1 MDKRM
6 EVLEGAIDLH
16 FHATPDLHDRL
27 MDEMEIA
34 REAREAG
41 MRAVLSKAHYGI
53 NASRMY
59 YVSRAVRGIHTFGGV
74 VLNPAVGGLNP
85 SAVEAAIAF
94 EGKEVWMP
102 SIFSDAHIK
111 HFKGTYATM
120 PGRVRWPEKGISIL
134 DGEGKLLPVVK
145 EILEMIAQAN
155 IILGT
160 SHCSEEESR
169 ILIDEAFRR
178 GVKKILITHP
188 HNEVPSLSLEA
199 QLEFARKGAYLEH
212 CFLPTTPM
220 FFNAR
225 MKDVIEAIRKAGPE
239 RCVLATDFGQVF
251 NPSPVEALR
260 MFILSLMN
268 QGITREEID
277 IMVRKNPAKLLG
289 LD

>member
-27 MDEMEIA
+27 LDEVEIA
-34 REAREAG
+34 RDARDAG

-59 YVSRAVRGIHTFGGV
+59 YVGRAVPGIHTFGGV

-85 SAVEAAIAF
+85 SAAEAAIAF
-94 EGKEVWMP
+94 GGKEVWMP
-102 SIFSDAHIK
+102 SIFSDAHIR
-111 HFKGTYATM
+111 HFKGTYGTM
-120 PGRVRWPEKGISIL
+120 PGRVKWPEKGITIL
-134 DGEGKLLPVVK
+134 DQKGNLLPAVK
-145 EILEMIAQAN
+145 EILDMIAKAN

-160 SHCSEEESR
+160 SHCSAEESR
-169 ILIDEAFRR
+169 VLIDEAFRR
-178 GVKKILITHP
+178 GVKKILVTHP
-188 HNEVPSLSLEA
+188 HNEVPDLSLEV
-199 QLEFARKGAYLEH
+199 QVEFAKKGAYLEH
-212 CFLPTTPM
+212 CFLPTTPL

-225 MKDVIEAIRKAGPE
+225 LKDVIEVIRKAGPE

-251 NPSPVEALR
+251 NPSPVEGLR
-260 MFILSLMN
+260 MFILGLMN

-277 IMVRKNPAKLLG
+277 IMVRKNPAKLLD

>member
-27 MDEMEIA
+27 LDEIEIA
-34 REAREAG
+34 RDAREAG

-59 YVSRAVRGIHTFGGV
+59 YVSRAVPGIHTFGGV

-94 EGKEVWMP
+94 GGKEVWMP

-111 HFKGTYATM
+111 HFKGTYGTM
-120 PGRVRWPEKGISIL
+120 PGKVKWPEKGISVL
-134 DGEGKLLPVVK
+134 DGEGKLLPAVK
-145 EILEMIAQAN
+145 EILDMIAQAN

-160 SHCSEEESR
+160 SHCSAEESR
-169 ILIDEAFRR
+169 ILIDEAVRR

-188 HNEVPSLSLEA
+188 HNEVPGLSSEV

-225 MKDVIEAIRKAGPE
+225 IQDVIEVIRKAGPE
-239 RCVLATDFGQVF
+239 RCVIATDFGQVF
-251 NPSPVEALR
+251 NPSPAEGLR
-260 MFILSLMN
+260 MFILGLMN
-268 QGITREEID
+268 QGITREEIS
-277 IMVRKNPAKLLG
+277 IMVRKNPAKLLD

>member
-27 MDEMEIA
+27 LDEVEIA
-34 REAREAG
+34 KEAREAG

-59 YVSRAVRGIHTFGGV
+59 YVSKAVPGIHTFGGV

-85 SAVEAAIAF
+85 SAVEAAIKF
-94 EGKEVWMP
+94 GGKEVWMP

-111 HFKGTYATM
+111 HFKGTYGTM
-120 PGRVRWPEKGISIL
+120 PGRVKWLEKGITIL
-134 DGEGKLLPVVK
+134 DSEKKLLPVVK
-145 EILEMIAQAN
+145 EILDMIAEAN

-160 SHCSEEESR
+160 SHCSAEESR

-178 GVKKILITHP
+178 GVKKILVTHP
-188 HNEVPSLSLEA
+188 HNEVPDLSLEV

-212 CFLPTTPM
+212 CFLPTMPM
-220 FFNAR
+220 FYNAR
-225 MKDVIEAIRKAGPE
+225 IKDVIEVIRKAGPE
-239 RCVLATDFGQVF
+239 RCVMATDFGQVF
-251 NPSPVEALR
+251 CPSTVEGLR

-268 QGITREEID
+268 QGITEKEID
-277 IMVRKNPAKLLG
+277 IMVRKNPAKLLD
-289 LD
+289 LE

>member
-27 MDEMEIA
+27 LDEVEIA
-34 REAREAG
+34 KEAREAG

-59 YVSRAVRGIHTFGGV
+59 YVSKAVPGIHTFGGV

-85 SAVEAAIAF
+85 SAVEAAIKF
-94 EGKEVWMP
+94 GGKEVWMP

-111 HFKGTYATM
+111 HFKGTYGTM
-120 PGRVRWPEKGISIL
+120 PGRVKWPEKGITIL
-134 DGEGKLLPVVK
+134 DSEKKLLPVVK
-145 EILEMIAQAN
+145 EILDMIAEAN

-160 SHCSEEESR
+160 SHCSAEESR

-178 GVKKILITHP
+178 GVKKILVTHP
-188 HNEVPSLSLEA
+188 HNEVPDLSLEV

-212 CFLPTTPM
+212 CFLPTMPM
-220 FFNAR
+220 FYNAHI
-225 MKDVIEAIRKAGPE
+225 KDVIEVIRKAGPE
-239 RCVLATDFGQVF
+239 RCVMATDFGQVF
-251 NPSPVEALR
+251 CPSTVEGLR

-268 QGITREEID
+268 QGITEKEID
-277 IMVRKNPAKLLG
+277 IMVRKNPAKLLD
-289 LD
+289 LE

>member
-27 MDEMEIA
+27 LDEVEIA
-34 REAREAG
+34 KEAREAG

-59 YVSRAVRGIHTFGGV
+59 YVSKAVPGIHTFGGV

-85 SAVEAAIAF
+85 SAVEAAIKF
-94 EGKEVWMP
+94 GGKEVWMP

-111 HFKGTYATM
+111 HFKGTYGTM
-120 PGRVRWPEKGISIL
+120 PGRVKWPEKGITIL
-134 DGEGKLLPVVK
+134 DSEKKLLPVVK
-145 EILEMIAQAN
+145 EILDMIAEAN

-160 SHCSEEESR
+160 SHCSAEESR

-178 GVKKILITHP
+178 GVKKILVTHP
-188 HNEVPSLSLEA
+188 HNEVPDLSLEV

-212 CFLPTTPM
+212 CFLPTMPM
-220 FFNAR
+220 FYNAR
-225 MKDVIEAIRKAGPE
+225 IKDVIEVIRKAGPE
-239 RCVLATDFGQVF
+239 RCVMATDFGQVF
-251 NPSPVEALR
+251 CPSTVEGLR

-268 QGITREEID
+268 QGITEKEID
-277 IMVRKNPAKLLG
+277 IMVRKNPAKLLD
-289 LD
+289 LE

>member
-27 MDEMEIA
+27 LDEVEIA
-34 REAREAG
+34 KEAREVG

-59 YVSRAVRGIHTFGGV
+59 YVSRAVPGIHTFGGV

-94 EGKEVWMP
+94 GGKEVWMP
-102 SIFSDAHIK
+102 SIFSAAHIK
-111 HFKGTYATM
+111 HFKGTYGTM
-120 PGRVRWPEKGISIL
+120 PGRVKWPEKGISIL
-134 DGEGKLLPVVK
+134 DSEGKLLPAVK
-145 EILEMIAQAN
+145 EILDMIAQAN

-160 SHCSEEESR
+160 SHCSAEESR

-178 GVKKILITHP
+178 GVKKILVTHP
-188 HNEVPSLSLEA
+188 HNEVPSLSLEV

-225 MKDVIEAIRKAGPE
+225 FQDVTEVIRKAGPE
-239 RCVLATDFGQVF
+239 RCVIATDFGQVF
-251 NPSPVEALR
+251 NPSPAEGLR
-260 MFILSLMN
+260 MFILGLMN

-277 IMVRKNPAKLLG
+277 IMARKNPAKLLG

>member
-27 MDEMEIA
+27 LDEVEIA
-34 REAREAG
+34 RDAREAG
-41 MRAVLSKAHYGI
+41 MKAVLSKAHYGI

-59 YVSRAVRGIHTFGGV
+59 YVSKAVPGIHTFGGV

-94 EGKEVWMP
+94 GGKEVWMP

-111 HFKGTYATM
+111 HFKGTYGTM
-120 PGRVRWPEKGISIL
+120 PGRVKWPEKGISIL
-134 DGEGKLLPVVK
+134 DSEGKLLPTVK
-145 EILEMIAQAN
+145 EILDMIAGAN

-160 SHCSEEESR
+160 SHCSAEESR

-178 GVKKILITHP
+178 GVKKILVTHP
-188 HNEVPSLSLEA
+188 HNEVPSLSLEV

-225 MKDVIEAIRKAGPE
+225 IQDVIEVIRKAGPQ

-251 NPSPVEALR
+251 NPSPVEGLR
-260 MFILSLMN
+260 MFILGLMN

-277 IMVRKNPAKLLG
+277 IMARKNPAKLLG

>member
-1 MDKRM
+1 M

-16 FHATPDLHDRL
+16 FHAAPDLHDRL
-27 MDEMEIA
+27 LDEMEIA
-34 REAREAG
+34 RDAREAG
-41 MRAVLSKAHYGI
+41 MRALLSKAHYGI

-59 YVSRAVRGIHTFGGV
+59 YVSKAVPGIHTFGGV

-85 SAVEAAIAF
+85 SAVETAIAF
-94 EGKEVWMP
+94 GGKEVWMP
-102 SIFSDAHIK
+102 SIFSAAHIK
-111 HFKGTYATM
+111 HFKGTYGIM
-120 PGRVRWPEKGISIL
+120 PGRVKWPENGISVL
-134 DGEGKLLPVVK
+134 DGEGRLLPAVK
-145 EILEMIAQAN
+145 EILDMIAQAD

-160 SHCSEEESR
+160 SHCSGEESR

-188 HNEVPSLSLEA
+188 HNVVPGLSLEV

-212 CFLPTTPM
+212 CFLSTTPM

-225 MKDVIEAIRKAGPE
+225 IQDVIEIIRKAGPE

-251 NPSPVEALR
+251 SPSPVEGLR
-260 MFILSLMN
+260 MFILELMN
-268 QGITREEID
+268 QGITREDID
-277 IMVRKNPAKLLG
+277 VMVRKNPARLLG